1 MKFGHAL
8 GNVACNCGTLLN
20 QGEKKMIDLNKEKT
34 HFLSFR

>member
-8 GNVACNCGTLLN
+8 GNVACNCG